1 MALAAGG
8 AALVMATAGR
18 VPIAA
23 QSLALGQRHRRT
35 EALFVLTPPP
45 GAWCLACHGTL
56 WWTDVLNER
65 ALLRSKALAGTMTTA
80 QGKPLVFAMFV
91 NDVPLPPR
99 VTPSREG
106 QVLGKLS
113 EIIYQYAE

>member
-56 WWTDVLNER
+56 WWTER
-65 ALLRSKALAGTMTTA
+65 HEPKGWRCGKCHPPDHLRAEAVRWEGEGAAPEAG
-80 QGKPLVFAMFV
+80 PLF
-91 NDVPLPPR
+91 
-99 VTPSREG
+99 G
-106 QVLGKLS
+106 
-113 EIIYQYAE
+113 